1 MRNLLIII
9 ALAFVLLSCE
19 EQTDIMPAPNKNEQ
33 IAVDGL
39 ITNKMGRHQVKLSY
53 ISQLPNEPS
62 IPVTGAAVL
71 ISTSDTTSMLTE
83 SEDEPG
89 TYETNLTFKA
99 SLLTTYTLLITYKG
113 EVYTAKAK
121 MVVGL
126 PILKTPT
133 IKIKNNG
140 LYHITWVARAYNANH
155 PAMYEIKLNWGHLPA
170 YKNLPENKTSAVLY
184 YYSLPSIDVTEI
196 LMPEIESVE
205 FPAGT
210 ILVEKRYSLA
220 PEHAE
225 FVRCLLLETAWK
237 GGLFDTAPANL
248 PTNLS
253 QGAIGFFGAC
263 YITTA
268 SLVVLP
274 K

>member
-1 MRNLLIII
+1 MRKILI
-9 ALAFVLLSCE
+9 LFVLAMVVLGCE
-19 EQTDIMPAPNKNEQ
+19 EQTDILPLPSENAN
-33 IAVDGL
+33 IAVDGM
-39 ITNKMGRHQVKLSY
+39 ITNKMGRHTIKLSF
-53 ISQLPNEPS
+53 ISHTLSQNS
-62 IPVTGAAVL
+62 IPVTGASVR
-71 ISTSDTTSMLTE
+71 ISTTDTTTLLTE
-83 SEDEPG
+83 RPQEPG
-89 TYETNLTFKA
+89 TYETNFTFKA
-99 SLLTTYTLLITYKG
+99 NILNTYTLLISYQGK
-113 EVYTAKAK
+113 VYTAKAK

-133 IKIKNNG
+133 IKAKNNG

-155 PAMYEIKLNWGHLPA
+155 PALYEISLNWGHLPA
-170 YKNLPENKTSAVLY
+170 YKNLPESETSAVLY

-253 QGAIGFFGAC
+253 QGAVGFFGAC
-263 YITTA
+263 YLTTA
-268 SLVVLP
+268 SLLVLP

>member
-1 MRNLLIII
+1 MRNILIII

-19 EQTDIMPAPNKNEQ
+19 EQTDTVPWPNQNTS

-53 ISQLPNEPS
+53 ISQLPNEQS
-62 IPVTGAAVL
+62 VPVVGASV
-71 ISTSDTTSMLTE
+71 IISSNDSTSILTE
-83 SEDEPG
+83 STVAPG
-89 TYETNLTFKA
+89 TYETNLLFRA
-99 SLLTTYTLLITYKG
+99 SLLKTYTLLITYKG

-121 MVVGL
+121 MEVGL

-133 IKIKNNG
+133 IKQKNNG
-140 LYHITWVARAYNANH
+140 LYQITWVARAYNANH

-170 YKNLPENKTSAVLY
+170 YKNLPENQTSAVLY

-210 ILVEKRYSLA
+210 VLVEKRYSLA

-225 FVRCLLLETAWK
+225 FLRCLLLETAWK

-253 QGAIGFFGAC
+253 QGAIGYFGAC

-268 SLVVLP
+268 SIVVLP